1 MQHFGPGAALEWHV
15 TLIHVPCS
23 FESFVRMYQPHP
35 SLVPLHLQHF
45 LEPLSHCLDPTLFVP
60 RLPMAIFW
68 NLVQICWPHPFVVS
82 LTPVAMFWIPSL
94 NILTSFSVP
103 PPEESTFQSIPTLWH
118 LFRSIPIEM
127 PHPHPAAFLFK
138 CDPVQMPQSAPCGT
152 FSNHYRNAPIE
163 KRRPWKVG
171 YPLGFASKNEVSKT
185 TVVFGL
191 LWTS

>member
-1 MQHFGPGAALEWHV
+1 MTCDTYPCTLLFWVLCPNVPTAPFFGAFTSTALFRTV
-15 TLIHVPCS
+15 
-23 FESFVRMYQPHP
+23 
-35 SLVPLHLQHF
+35 VPL
-45 LEPLSHCLDPTLFVP
+45 PGSHPFVP

-68 NLVQICWPHPFVVS
+68 NLVQICWPHPFLVS
-82 LTPVAMFWIPSL
+82 LTPLAMFWIPSL

-152 FSNHYRNAPIE
+152 FSNP
-163 KRRPWKVG
+163 
-171 YPLGFASKNEVSKT
+171 PLLKYLVLSCGTLSKPR
-185 TVVFGL
+185 
-191 LWTS
+191 

>member
-1 MQHFGPGAALEWHV
+1 MQHFGPGTALEWHV

-45 LEPLSHCLDPTLFVP
+45 LEPLSHCLDLTLFVP

-68 NLVQICWPHPFVVS
+68 NRVQICWPHPFLVS

-138 CDPVQMPQSAPCGT
+138 CPSRHRAALFQIHSCSNTSSFPVTLFPNQDKWRLS
-152 FSNHYRNAPIE
+152 F
-163 KRRPWKVG
+163 
-171 YPLGFASKNEVSKT
+171 
-185 TVVFGL
+185 
-191 LWTS
+191 